1 MKPNQLI
8 VAITILIL
16 TTTSTLAQNED
27 IVSFA
32 SSTPTNEISDAEK
45 KHLNFFIVTKRTKG
59 KLDLAT
65 RFNVLRAKL
74 KGVLRKKEFI
84 AVVARNASRMSTR
97 VEHHLK
103 KHNAQIGTIW
113 FDSHGQYKKGY
124 SLFFIGKDEYSYKT
138 INDSAISKPL
148 EQLAPYSDNKTK
160 FIIGSC
166 YGGATYKRPS
176 IDYKDTTRMNGD
188 SLMIAIGK
196 IFKKANIYG
205 SESWVMTKPGLF
217 RKKAAVGGFPGRKL
231 FRDYCYQP
239 AWENVGKWNFYDA
252 GINEFKSSNPIAMD
266 KFGNIVIRGESY
278 VQEKDLKKDL
288 LKNLQSLETGL
299 YK

>member
-1 MKPNQLI
+1 MKLQNLI
-8 VAITILIL
+8 LSLVAILI
-16 TTTSTLAQNED
+16 
-27 IVSFA
+27 I
-32 SSTPTNEISDAEK
+32 PTNAPAQQNNLLSEHEIPKESITEK
-45 KHLNFFIVTKRTKG
+45 KQLNFFIISKRKKG

-65 RFNVLRAKL
+65 RFNVFRAKL
-74 KGVLRKKEFI
+74 KGLLRPKKFVS
-84 AVVARNASRMSTR
+84 VVAKNAEYMSAR

-103 KHNAQIGTIW
+103 KHNAKIGTIW

-124 SLFFIGKDEYSYKT
+124 SLFFIGRDEYSYKT
-138 INDSAISKPL
+138 INDSVISQPL

-166 YGGATYKRPS
+166 YGGATYKRAS

-196 IFKKANIYG
+196 IFKQANIYG

-239 AWENVGKWNFYDA
+239 AWENVGKWNYYDA
-252 GINEFKSSNPIAMD
+252 GNNEFKSINPIAMD
-266 KFGNIVIRGESY
+266 KYGNIVTRGESY
-278 VQEKDLKKDL
+278 VKEKDLKKDL
-288 LKNLQSLETGL
+288 LKNLQNLEAGL